1 MAQIVCIIGNK
12 GGTGKTTLSHMIAHG
27 IGLMGKRAVC
37 VLTDISR
44 EKLSK
49 ESRTYL
55 PFDARSPDNLNKVIR
70 TISNVPDWFGV
81 VDGGGNRPATDR
93 MLAEPADLV
102 LLPFRDSHE
111 DIRTVMSDL
120 ERFPRARALP
130 SQWPTNAH
138 ARAAAD
144 KAVDSLMGHYRHRI
158 LPPVPMFSSSKLLLQ
173 SDVPDR
179 LPATLNNVCK
189 QLARNVFSL
198 WGVSE
203 TGEPVSVEDVL
214 GALVKDV
221 AEQE

>member
-27 IGLMGKRAVC
+27 IGLLGKRSVC

-49 ESRTYL
+49 ESRSYL
-55 PFDARSPDNLNKVIR
+55 PFDARSPDNLHKVIR
-70 TISNVPDWFGV
+70 TITNVPDWFGV
-81 VDGGGNRPATDR
+81 IDGGGNRPATDR

-111 DIRTVMSDL
+111 DVRTVMSDL

-130 SQWPTNAH
+130 SQWPTNSF

-144 KAVDSLMGHYRHRI
+144 KMVDSQMAHFRHRI
-158 LPPVPMFSSSKLLLQ
+158 LPPVPMFPSSKLLLQ
-173 SDVPDR
+173 SDVPER
-179 LPATLNNVCK
+179 LPPSLNNVCR
-189 QLARNVFSL
+189 QLARNVFGL
-198 WGVSE
+198 WGISE
-203 TGEPVSVEDVL
+203 TGDPVPVEDIL
-214 GALVKDV
+214 GALAKDV
-221 AEQE
+221 ADT